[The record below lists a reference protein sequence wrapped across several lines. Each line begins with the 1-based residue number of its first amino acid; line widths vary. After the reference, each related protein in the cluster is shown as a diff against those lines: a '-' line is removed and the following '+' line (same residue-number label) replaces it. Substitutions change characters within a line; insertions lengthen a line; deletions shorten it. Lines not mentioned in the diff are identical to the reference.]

1 MKKGKTKVLLVA
13 LEDQGVSKNSN
24 PKTLF
29 FQERGSLYEIF
40 VLGL

>member
-1 MKKGKTKVLLVA
+1 MEKEKTKVLLVA

-29 FQERGSLYEIF
+29 SRRGVYI
-40 VLGL
+40 